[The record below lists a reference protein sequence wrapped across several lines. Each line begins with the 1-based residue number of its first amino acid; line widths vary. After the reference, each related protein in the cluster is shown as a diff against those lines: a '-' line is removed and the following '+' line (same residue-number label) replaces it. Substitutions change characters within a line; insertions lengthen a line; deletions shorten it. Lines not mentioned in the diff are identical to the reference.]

1 MLKINGTDLIIEDW
15 ENIMEKMDKLP
26 TDLSVPIAV
35 YCRSGRMSGAV
46 AEELKKM
53 GYQKFMTLI
62 CGMTAWEE
70 SGRKIN

>member
-1 MLKINGTDLIIEDW
+1 
-15 ENIMEKMDKLP
+15 MEKMDKLP

-53 GYQKFMTLI
+53 GYQKFMTL
-62 CGMTAWEE
+62 TAE
-70 SGRKIN
+70 